1 MLTYCVIRLIFVLN
15 RPNLYLFIA
24 LILINLTACTE
35 DAKQVTHKSSSDPS
49 LCQFST
55 GDCVKQVDDIKLAI
69 SLSPANAPSEKPLTL
84 RLLASTPIKNVQIR
98 LEGRD
103 MFMGVIPV
111 NVKQT
116 DEMTYIGQ
124 MVYGSCSSGYMVW
137 RGFVSFEVNG
147 ETKATVFDF
156 LADNNG

>member
-1 MLTYCVIRLIFVLN
+1 MLN

-49 LCQFST
+49 LCQFSA

-137 RGFVSFEVNG
+137 RGFVSFEANG
-147 ETKATVFDF
+147 ENKATVFDF